1 MVAIAA
7 ERLRARKVLER
18 CPLQHTRRNGRL
30 VVPLLRLE
38 GVHARIEDATGRKR
52 VCGCLA

>member
-18 CPLQHTRRNGRL
+18 CPLQHTRRNGRF
-30 VVPLLRLE
+30 VVPLLRLKD
-38 GVHARIEDATGRKR
+38 VHARIEDAPGRKR
-52 VCGCLA
+52 VRGCLA

>member
-7 ERLRARKVLER
+7 ERLRAGKVLER

-30 VVPLLRLE
+30 VVPLLRLK

-52 VCGCLA
+52 VRGCLA